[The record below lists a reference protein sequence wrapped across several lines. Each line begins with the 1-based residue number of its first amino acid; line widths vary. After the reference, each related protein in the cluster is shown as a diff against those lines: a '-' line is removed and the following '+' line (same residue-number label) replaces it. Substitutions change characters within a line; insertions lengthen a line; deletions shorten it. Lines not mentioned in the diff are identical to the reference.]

1 MTFRFENTFKEKA
14 ADQKNTRA
22 NTRFLLRHF
31 FYRRR
36 RIQRTRST
44 TNNNNKTVVRAA
56 AGKTTPSVETTTT
69 TAVDVAERPMKI
81 VFVST
86 ECAPYSKT
94 GGLGDVVGSLPIELA
109 KRGHKVMSITPR
121 YDQYEGAWDTSVST
135 TALGEKVG
143 FFHEKKKGVDRVF
156 VDHPLFLA
164 KVWGKTGDKLYG
176 KASGADYADNAK
188 RFALFAKAVLDAPT
202 MLPLEYGEDVVFVC
216 NDWHSSLVP
225 VLLKHE
231 CKANGKYV
239 DAKSVMC
246 VHNIAFQGRFWPQP
260 LEELGIPAS
269 AADDFFFEDG
279 HAKIY
284 DETNPMKLGEE
295 EKSIGQIYRKMN
307 WLQAGFKN
315 ADKCVTV
322 SVNYAKELISGP
334 SKGVELDKVLSAVG
348 IEGIVNGMDPTEWNP
363 AKDKFLDFPYEET
376 TVIEGKACAKQALQA
391 EVGLPIDP
399 EAPLFGYIGR
409 LEEQKGCDIMFE
421 AIPKLIEQIPNA
433 QVVVLGT
440 GKKSM
445 EKMLENLG
453 ETMPA
458 TNFAGVCKFSAP
470 TAHFINAGADF
481 LMVPSRFEPCGLIQL
496 HAMSYGTVPIVATTG
511 GLVDTVKEGI
521 TGYHMGAMDA
531 DNLVPE
537 DVEAMVETCV
547 SAAADFGTPA
557 YEKMVKTCIKQDLTW
572 KEPAKKWE
580 ALLEELAF
588 GTEES
593 AKKAEVIE
601 PEKLASGIAA
611 TTA

>member
-1 MTFRFENTFKEKA
+1 
-14 ADQKNTRA
+14 
-22 NTRFLLRHF
+22 
-31 FYRRR
+31 
-36 RIQRTRST
+36 
-44 TNNNNKTVVRAA
+44 
-56 AGKTTPSVETTTT
+56 
-69 TAVDVAERPMKI
+69 MKI

-109 KRGHKVMSITPR
+109 RRGHKVMSISPR

-135 TALGEKVG
+135 KALGETVG

-176 KASGADYADNAK
+176 KASGADYTDNAK

-202 MLPLEYGEDVVFVC
+202 MLSSLEYGEDIIFVC
-216 NDWHSSLVP
+216 NDWHSALVP
-225 VLLKHE
+225 VLLRKE
-231 CKANGKYV
+231 FQPKGKFLN
-239 DAKSVMC
+239 AKSVMC
-246 VHNIAFQGRFWPQP
+246 VHNIAFQGRFWPTP

-279 HAKIY
+279 NPKIY
-284 DETNPMKLGEE
+284 DELNPMKAGTVEE
-295 EKSIGQIYRKMN
+295 APIGKIYRKVN

-315 ADKCVTV
+315 ADKAVTV

-334 SKGVELDKVLSAVG
+334 AKGVELDKVLKAIG

-363 AKDKFLDFPYEET
+363 AKDKFLDFPYDKT

-399 EAPLFGYIGR
+399 SAPLFGYIGR

-421 AIPKLIEQIPNA
+421 AIPKLIEQVPNA
-433 QVVVLGT
+433 QIVVLGT
-440 GKKSM
+440 GKKTM
-445 EKMLENLG
+445 EATLEKLG
-453 ETMPA
+453 ETLPA

-496 HAMSYGTVPIVATTG
+496 HAMSYGTVPIVSTTG
-511 GLVDTVKEGI
+511 GLVDTVKEGV

-531 DNLVPE
+531 DNLLPE

-547 SAAADFGTPA
+547 AAAADFGTPA
-557 YEKMVKTCIKQDLTW
+557 YTKMVKTFIAQDLTW

-601 PEKLASGIAA
+601 PEKLATGIAA
-611 TTA
+611 VTA

>member
-56 AGKTTPSVETTTT
+56 AGKTTPSVETTT

>member
-1 MTFRFENTFKEKA
+1 
-14 ADQKNTRA
+14 
-22 NTRFLLRHF
+22 
-31 FYRRR
+31 
-36 RIQRTRST
+36 
-44 TNNNNKTVVRAA
+44 
-56 AGKTTPSVETTTT
+56 
-69 TAVDVAERPMKI
+69 MKI

-121 YDQYEGAWDTSVST
+121 YDQYEGAWDTSVSI

-260 LEELGIPAS
+260 SEELGIPAS